1 MPGSVGKR
9 SSHLREGR
17 PEVKGGG
24 GLMVNGR
31 CRFAGETFSV
41 TALESRINFQEIL
54 EIAGWGAGLR
64 NTRIFPE
71 NHEVYDLLS
80 DV

>member
-1 MPGSVGKR
+1 
-9 SSHLREGR
+9 
-17 PEVKGGG
+17 
-24 GLMVNGR
+24 
-31 CRFAGETFSV
+31 
-41 TALESRINFQEIL
+41 LESRINFQEIL